1 MSLPVT
7 PSALRSTSVASGITE
22 NRDPRSHFYIKN
34 QKHQLQDRM
43 KTLRG
48 EASYRQ
54 ASHDTQYLCPANNGS
69 LAYGTHLEGQ
79 YLALRRKSM
88 NETIAPSEADWLQH
102 LEKKSAG
109 ISLHKAHEVA
119 MKQDAKMLAEFEK
132 LFDAKFENLM
142 RRERLPETNRL
153 DLAIAYEMAG
163 MALEIKRTSVEKK
176 RKEESERK
184 GSSMNEGEYVASS
197 SKEGTESCFV
207 DTESQSSSQEES
219 PETDAQPSLEE
230 LQRNFDL
237 AKSNWNNVR
246 KVFIKHRKILVRE
259 YQRKYERIPRG
270 YPKQEPHQG
279 HLVLPFVKSTL
290 VIMCLTHGLTQD
302 LENRSL
308 FIGPR
313 KDTPGRHSV
322 EFVGM
327 FKLDP
332 VLYEYISQI
341 FYSIKIAIGQGTLST
356 RTLKFQEDYF
366 AYSKDWPALVKW
378 TRNGSRALL
387 RSGSFEKF
395 KGKLL
400 AQEAYVKTRKAA
412 HAILIQIL
420 AALNPGLALFQESLG
435 IAMDN
440 GTIKKDVMGR
450 VLEGQSLK
458 WKDFLRGILARQCI
472 GHSTG
477 KEKDRLEKKRK
488 IDEEG
493 KTDGIWVDERKAKL
507 MATSDGLRKK
517 VKVKIKQ

>member
-1 MSLPVT
+1 
-7 PSALRSTSVASGITE
+7 
-22 NRDPRSHFYIKN
+22 
-34 QKHQLQDRM
+34 
-43 KTLRG
+43 
-48 EASYRQ
+48 
-54 ASHDTQYLCPANNGS
+54 
-69 LAYGTHLEGQ
+69 
-79 YLALRRKSM
+79 M
-88 NETIAPSEADWLQH
+88 NEIITPSEADWLQH
-102 LEKKSAG
+102 LEKKSPG

-142 RRERLPETNRL
+142 RRERLPEIKRL
-153 DLAIAYEMAG
+153 DLA
-163 MALEIKRTSVEKK
+163 ALEIKMAAIEKK
-176 RKEESERK
+176 RKEESERED
-184 GSSMNEGEYVASS
+184 SSTNEGKCVASS

-207 DTESQSSSQEES
+207 DTESQSSSQDEA
-219 PETDAQPSLEE
+219 PGTDAQPSLEE

-237 AKSNWNNVR
+237 AKSNWNN
-246 KVFIKHRKILVRE
+246 
-259 YQRKYERIPRG
+259 
-270 YPKQEPHQG
+270 EPHQG

-322 EFVGM
+322 EFLGM

-332 VLYEYISQI
+332 VIYEYVSQI
-341 FYSIKIAIGQGTLST
+341 FSSIKIAIGRGTLSA
-356 RTLKFQEDYF
+356 RMLKFHEDHF
-366 AYSKDWPALVKW
+366 DYSKDWPAFVRG

-400 AQEAYVKTRKAA
+400 AQEAHIKKRKDECAM
-412 HAILIQIL
+412 LIHIV
-420 AALNPGLALFQESLG
+420 AALNPRLALFKESLS

-450 VLEGQSLK
+450 TLEGQSLK
-458 WKDFLRGILARQCI
+458 WKGFLRGILARQCI
-472 GHSTG
+472 GHLAG
-477 KEKDRLEKKRK
+477 KEKGHLEMEKKRK
-488 IDEEG
+488 IDEEE
-493 KTDGIWVDERKAKL
+493 KTDGIWVNERKARL
-507 MATSDGLRKK
+507 MPTSDRLNKK